1 MFFEKDKG
9 MCHTTDDGAF
19 LCCTCFL
26 CYCYGLTC
34 PCNIAFPLKGGG
46 GPVATEW
53 ADGLDGELAANS
65 LAVAQK
71 MERTVPSVTVK
82 LVNW

>member
-34 PCNIAFPLKGGG
+34 PCEFGFPLKGGG

-53 ADGLDGELAANS
+53 ADDLDGELV
-65 LAVAQK
+65 VAQK
-71 MERTVPSVTVK
+71 MERAVPSVT

>member
-53 ADGLDGELAANS
+53 ADDLDGELV
-65 LAVAQK
+65 VAQK
-71 MERTVPSVTVK
+71 MERAVPSVT

>member
-1 MFFEKDKG
+1 MPFEKDQG
-9 MCHTTDDGAF
+9 PPHDGRWR
-19 LCCTCFL
+19 LPLLYCFL

-46 GPVATEW
+46 ALSRPSWTH
-53 ADGLDGELAANS
+53 LDGE

-71 MERTVPSVTVK
+71 MERAVLST

>member
-1 MFFEKDKG
+1 M
-9 MCHTTDDGAF
+9 
-19 LCCTCFL
+19 
-26 CYCYGLTC
+26 TC
-34 PCNIAFPLKGGG
+34 PCEFGFPLKGGG

>member
-1 MFFEKDKG
+1 MFFEKDQG
-9 MCHTTDDGAF
+9 LCHTTDDGAF

-53 ADGLDGELAANS
+53 ADDLDGELV
-65 LAVAQK
+65 VALK
-71 MERTVPSVTVK
+71 MERAVPSVT

>member
-1 MFFEKDKG
+1 MFFEKDQG
-9 MCHTTDDGAF
+9 LCHTTDDGAF

-53 ADGLDGELAANS
+53 ADDLDGELV
-65 LAVAQK
+65 VAQK
-71 MERTVPSVTVK
+71 MERAVPSVT